1 MKKLI
6 ITAFVAIGAT
16 FAANAQTVTPQKP
29 VDKKVAEITFE
40 KETHDFGIIPQS
52 VPATYTFV
60 VTNTGKSP
68 LIITNA
74 AASCGCTTPEWTK
87 EAIMPGKKGF
97 IKATYNAANV
107 GAFEKHLTVKF
118 AGVDEVKSIT
128 LKGEVLNSDD
138 YAKMGGGSVDA
149 AVKSAPAPATN
160 NAVKPAEKTTTPAKT
175 AGKRQ
180 TKKAATSKVA
190 PAAAPQKS

>member
-1 MKKLI
+1 MEQYLKPTKNNNLQNMKKLI

-60 VTNTGKSP
+60 VTNTGKGP

-97 IKATYNAANV
+97 IKATYNAASP
-107 GAFEKHLTVKF
+107 GAFMKTVTVTSN
-118 AGVDEVKSIT
+118 ASRDMVTLT
-128 LKGEVLNSDD
+128 LKGEV
-138 YAKMGGGSVDA
+138 K
-149 AVKSAPAPATN
+149 AP
-160 NAVKPAEKTTTPAKT
+160 E
-175 AGKRQ
+175 
-180 TKKAATSKVA
+180 
-190 PAAAPQKS
+190 AAPTPGK